1 MLPKME
7 CGDLMMHSKEDAYFA
22 QLDELNGL
30 SKPKVRED
38 MSKASLISMIRDN
51 AHRIQTLRQSNDSIL
66 NELVYDRQV
75 KDMDRQEVNSL
86 IGFADRPTSNK
97 SYPDIFLPHSIHKK
111 LLQWSELNGDTDL
124 RVRELYKLGTTMV
137 YMNVK
142 NLALGINLFYKDISR
157 YYTEGASYISKYEDI
172 CSEKTRG
179 YILRCLGNRKYGTLH
194 YGNYWP
200 KVNCDNVME
209 SFRAYMNRFDEAMTE
224 EGSQTRSLTA

>member
-7 CGDLMMHSKEDAYFA
+7 DGDLMIHSKEDAYFA

-86 IGFADRPTSNK
+86 IGFADRLTSNK
-97 SYPDIFLPHSIHKK
+97 S
-111 LLQWSELNGDTDL
+111 
-124 RVRELYKLGTTMV
+124 
-137 YMNVK
+137 
-142 NLALGINLFYKDISR
+142 
-157 YYTEGASYISKYEDI
+157 
-172 CSEKTRG
+172 
-179 YILRCLGNRKYGTLH
+179 
-194 YGNYWP
+194 
-200 KVNCDNVME
+200 
-209 SFRAYMNRFDEAMTE
+209 
-224 EGSQTRSLTA
+224 